1 MVHKGI
7 RFNIRLAQEEKK
19 LLQQVAQ
26 QMHRTM
32 SDALRILVL
41 EKAVDLALIPSLPK
55 ECAITHDPLQTN

>member
-7 RFNIRLAQEEKK
+7 RFNIRLAKEEKT

-41 EKAVDLALIPSLPK
+41 EKAADLALIPPLPK
-55 ECAITHDPLQTN
+55 EFDTTNDPLQTN

>member
-7 RFNIRLAQEEKK
+7 RFNIRLAQEDKQ

-32 SDALRILVL
+32 SDSLRILVL
-41 EKAVDLALIPSLPK
+41 EKAVDLALIPPLPK
-55 ECAITHDPLQTN
+55 EFDTTDDPLQTN

>member
-7 RFNIRLAQEEKK
+7 RFNIRLSKEEKK
-19 LLQQVAQ
+19 LLHQVAR

-41 EKAVDLALIPSLPK
+41 EKAVDLALIPPLPK
-55 ECAITHDPLQTN
+55 EFDVTDDPLQTN

>member
-41 EKAVDLALIPSLPK
+41 EKAVDLALIPVP
-55 ECAITHDPLQTN
+55 ITEIANLDEQLQTN